1 MGVAICRVDT
11 YTDANDD
18 VKCPM
23 MPGDSTEVNVVGWV
37 RVAEHPCC
45 QPQWFM
51 VRRTIVCSTIGSCR
65 YYVVSASVI
74 RSVGPKPSFEMM
86 LIVMKKTGERKDDS
100 SKFFIFRVTRTCGN
114 RAAIYDSYIKSMIKS
129 KQPTEGISRSSIR
142 LDNAGQLCPALE
154 SNESSPVELL
164 LCRQSSDGRCSR
176 CTSRAYHGRPR
187 LEA

>member
-114 RAAIYDSYIKSMIKS
+114 RAEKAYRGRASGWTTRANYALLS
-129 KQPTEGISRSSIR
+129 SRT
-142 LDNAGQLCPALE
+142 NP
-154 SNESSPVELL
+154 
-164 LCRQSSDGRCSR
+164 
-176 CTSRAYHGRPR
+176 PR
-187 LEA
+187 LNSCSADRVVMGDAAGAPAGLIMVGPG